1 MNNILNRLSE
11 LENYKYST
19 ISGLNDGEKYFLPS
33 LFTQKTV
40 IVVNNEETIK
50 DYSLQL
56 AQAIEHSF
64 SSPFS
69 VDLDSIV
76 KQTKPKFETIIQAD
90 KYQIICGTGYRAS
103 MEYENAHYKDIKT
116 GKKVSRLGITF
127 NFPLEEREETAEILD
142 VIDRKIKGLSLNEL
156 SRFEIAQQV
165 LYTQLEEELDFSE
178 EDEEGEEE

>member
-1 MNNILNRLSE
+1 
-11 LENYKYST
+11 
-19 ISGLNDGEKYFLPS
+19 
-33 LFTQKTV
+33 
-40 IVVNNEETIK
+40 
-50 DYSLQL
+50 
-56 AQAIEHSF
+56 
-64 SSPFS
+64 
-69 VDLDSIV
+69 
-76 KQTKPKFETIIQAD
+76 
-90 KYQIICGTGYRAS
+90 
-103 MEYENAHYKDIKT
+103 MEYENALYKDIKT